1 MKTNKIE
8 NRITYII
15 LTFACFLF
23 NFKNITFLSFLFGS
37 LLALLFIFIAEKTN
51 LYHFKLTKFLM
62 FLLAIFFLIF
72 YTNKLSYFITDN
84 ILREYSTILI
94 SFTILLTIFILVK
107 KGYHTIIKVILLA
120 SYFLFFFSL
129 LGVFLTLPYINIEN
143 ITNISLKSNNL
154 FLESLNYAFL
164 LIYSYFLIYPITKTK
179 FHIKDFFLSIFY
191 QLFTFLLVIFV
202 LGSNLTKL
210 YQYPYIVIFKKV
222 NLIGFIQ
229 KIKIIFSINYLFVFF
244 FLLLLSF
251 YQISY
256 FLKKY
261 IKKDKKI
268 NFFLI
273 LITIFIFFLS
283 TIL

>member
-37 LLALLFIFIAEKTN
+37 LLALLFIFIAEKIN

-62 FLLAIFFLIF
+62 FLLANFFLIF

-94 SFTILLTIFILVK
+94 SFTILLTIFILAK

-229 KIKIIFSINYLFVFF
+229 RIEIIFSMNYLFFFF

-251 YQISY
+251 YQITY

-273 LITIFIFFLS
+273 LITIFIFLLS